1 MLNNTEMVNY
11 FVVTKLC
18 VWLSR
23 GEWWNRD
30 VDAVENVMKYGGG
43 PDSSYAYTMNGLP
56 GPLYP

>member
-1 MLNNTEMVNY
+1 MVNY

>member
-18 VWLSR
+18 VRLSR

-43 PDSSYAYTMNGLP
+43 PDSSDACTINGLP
-56 GPLYP
+56 GPL